1 MLGLSFTCWH
11 VILALKATE
20 MSSFCA
26 RSFPASANPVA
37 VPSLLLSSSQRDNI
51 QLSAYTPITTMSHDT
66 SSTTNNPHIP
76 NDYNPLPSNFQAP
89 AHNLNKSQVESVVE
103 LAERTGHEQGSHGT
117 SSTTT
122 STSHSGV
129 GSGLTGSGSG
139 LASGGSHGLTG
150 SGSRV
155 DETGGYSKTAG
166 DHHSHG
172 TGAGLTGAGAGVGS
186 GLGRG
191 ASPRLHFFPSSL
203 RNLTLILS
211 RCNASLPINAWT
223 LPDRDDQYETSKTQ
237 QDTSNRAPGLGTD
250 SRVHQHQLN
259 SIPGVG
265 DAAPKPGKANVGG
278 TNDGKTGPPVAQSGS
293 DPAAEGRLGDAPGSE
308 YVRGLPAPAAISA

>member
-1 MLGLSFTCWH
+1 
-11 VILALKATE
+11 
-20 MSSFCA
+20 
-26 RSFPASANPVA
+26 
-37 VPSLLLSSSQRDNI
+37 
-51 QLSAYTPITTMSHDT
+51 MSHDT

-166 DHHSHG
+166 EQHSHG
-172 TGAGLTGAGAGVGS
+172 TGAGLTGAGVGS
-186 GLGRG
+186 GLGR
-191 ASPRLHFFPSSL
+191 
-203 RNLTLILS
+203 
-211 RCNASLPINAWT
+211 
-223 LPDRDDQYETSKTQ
+223 DRDDQYETSKTQ

-308 YVRGLPAPAAISA
+308 YPEQRHAGKAGLGPHYHENQGGIIDKVKNVFHGGQKHESEQAVADDKVRQDPLRNPVAGDSSLSGDKSHLNPDDSKGLASKRLGEDSTTLGSK